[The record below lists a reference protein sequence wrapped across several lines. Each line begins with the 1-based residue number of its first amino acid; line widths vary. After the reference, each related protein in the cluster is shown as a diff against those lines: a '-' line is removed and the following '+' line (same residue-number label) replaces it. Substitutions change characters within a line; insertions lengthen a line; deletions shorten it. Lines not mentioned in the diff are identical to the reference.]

1 MNVHASLFSSPLTAW
16 LKVLAMLLAVTLAE
30 SLDTEIRDEAT
41 PCMDATCNEAPTWS
55 KLLYGANAIDV
66 QRFNRISNLLRRDD
80 PYGTHQAFLMHYVEK
95 TSGDILEFG
104 VGDSSTGLIL
114 ELIKGTGEL
123 SYISQVFG

>member
-1 MNVHASLFSSPLTAW
+1 
-16 LKVLAMLLAVTLAE
+16 MLLAVTLAS
-30 SLDTEIRDEAT
+30 SLDTEIRDEASHT
-41 PCMDATCNEAPTWS
+41 TCIDATCNEAPTWS